1 MKHREELDRLLQ
13 TYETYVG
20 AGSMKQ
26 AGRLLPT
33 IIRQLVNLMEERMG
47 NPQPTKLQKEY
58 QDFIKQDKKVSLPE
72 PCAPCDVSIPDND
85 QLIEDF
91 KLDTILESPERTVF
105 RLDVG
110 DMPPEQALSTL
121 LTAIEEKKAE
131 AKPKAAAKP
140 KAKPKKKTPA
150 AAKKAVTKA
159 PKKI

>member
-13 TYETYVG
+13 TYESYVG

-58 QDFIKQDKKVSLPE
+58 QDFIKQDKKVSAPE
-72 PCAPCDVSIPDND
+72 PCAPCDVSIADND
-85 QLIEDF
+85 ELIEDF
-91 KLDTILESPERTVF
+91 KIDVLSESPESKVF

-110 DMPPEQALSTL
+110 DMPPEQALSL
-121 LTAIEEKKAE
+121 LNTFAEEMSSVT
-131 AKPKAAAKP
+131 KPKAAAKP
-140 KAKPKKKTPA
+140 KAKPKKKTPS
-150 AAKKAVTKA
+150 AAKKATTKA

>member
-13 TYETYVG
+13 TYENYVG

-33 IIRQLVNLMEERMG
+33 IIRQIVNLMEERMG

-58 QDFIKQDKKVSLPE
+58 QDFIKQDKKVSAPE

-85 QLIEDF
+85 KLIEDF
-91 KLDTILESPERTVF
+91 KT
-105 RLDVG
+105 DVISAG
-110 DMPPEQALSTL
+110 DLPSEQALSL
-121 LTAIEEKKAE
+121 VSNAVEEIKVDAKPKAI

-150 AAKKAVTKA
+150 TAKKAATKA